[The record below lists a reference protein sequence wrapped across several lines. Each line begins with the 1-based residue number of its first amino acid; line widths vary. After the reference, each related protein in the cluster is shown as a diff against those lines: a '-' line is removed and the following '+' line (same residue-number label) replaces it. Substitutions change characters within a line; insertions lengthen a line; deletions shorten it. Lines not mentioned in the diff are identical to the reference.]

1 MLPPVRATL
10 ALLAVLAA
18 LAGCGGGPSD
28 ETLVA
33 QAVSSFGR
41 ATAAKDYATMC
52 QKLLSPDL
60 VAKVQQ
66 IGLPCEQAL
75 QKALGS
81 VQDPRL
87 TIGQIKVTG
96 DTATADVRTSAAN
109 QSPSRDTLELQ
120 KIKGSWRIASLGK
133 SG

>member
-1 MLPPVRATL
+1 M
-10 ALLAVLAA
+10 ALLAVAVA

-28 ETLVA
+28 EQLVA
-33 QAVSSFGR
+33 QTVTSFGR
-41 ATAAKDYATMC
+41 ATAAKDYATLC
-52 QKLLSPDL
+52 GKLLAPAL
-60 VAKVQQ
+60 VDKVEQ

-75 QKALGS
+75 QKALGP

-87 TIGQIKVTG
+87 TIGQIKVSG
-96 DTATADVRTSAAN
+96 DSATADIRTSAAN

-120 KIKGSWRIASLGK
+120 KVKGSWRIASLGR

>member
-1 MLPPVRATL
+1 MLPAVRAPV
-10 ALLAVLAA
+10 ALLAVAVA

-28 ETLVA
+28 EQLVA
-33 QAVSSFGR
+33 QTVTSFGR
-41 ATAAKDYATMC
+41 ATAAKDYT
-52 QKLLSPDL
+52 KLCTRILSPTL
-60 VAKVQQ
+60 VDKVEQ

-87 TIGQIKVTG
+87 TIGQIRVRG
-96 DTATADVRTSAAN
+96 DSATADVRTSAAN

-120 KIKGSWRIASLGK
+120 KVKGSWRIASLGS